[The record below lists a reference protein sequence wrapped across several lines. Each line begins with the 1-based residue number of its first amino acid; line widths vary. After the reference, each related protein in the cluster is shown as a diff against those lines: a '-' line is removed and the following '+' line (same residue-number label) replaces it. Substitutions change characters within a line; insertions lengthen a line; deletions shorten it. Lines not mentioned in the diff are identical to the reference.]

1 MNFALFFV
9 LTFIAVFIGSATFI
23 NEDEPLAFLKILA
36 ITFGGI
42 FNLAAFSMLFP
53 SEGFQFLAGW
63 IPTAIAFSAGYFV
76 RTRILKSAQKVKVQK
91 ETK

>member
-9 LTFIAVFIGSATFI
+9 LTFATVFIGSATFI
-23 NEDEPLAFLKILA
+23 NEDEPLALPKVLA

-42 FNLAAFSMLFP
+42 FNLAAFGILFP
-53 SEGFQFLAGW
+53 SEGFQLFAGW
-63 IPTAIAFSAGYFV
+63 IPTAIAFAAGYFL
-76 RTRILKSAQKVKVQK
+76 RTKLLKSAQKVKVQK